1 MRATTAWKHD
11 STVALESRQTHHSK
25 FSRLIFWILLTIT
38 GAAFHSTTASRV
50 TKTRQAREMKMR
62 SNQKLDLQSRG
73 SFKLMTRRRLLQPT
87 GWVRPAAIPP
97 LREPLA
103 PPPPT
108 PPL

>member
-62 SNQKLDLQSRG
+62 SNQKLDLQSRV
-73 SFKLMTRRRLLQPT
+73 SFKLMTRRSLLQRT
-87 GWVRPAAIPP
+87 GWVMAAAMLL
-97 LREPLA
+97 LREAMGAVAASPA
-103 PPPPT
+103 T
-108 PPL
+108 